1 MESINDELG
10 SLKDCLIHNVQVEQI
25 IGHGAYGTIGEAK
38 WEGSVVAIKEI
49 HSIFNEVSEEQ
60 FQALKTK
67 FLTECKR
74 SSKLRHPNIVR
85 FLGICLPPGARIPS
99 LVMERLHC
107 NLTELLEQNA
117 IIPLEIKL
125 SILHQTLLGLRYLH
139 TQVPPII
146 HRDLSSNNILI
157 SKGMEAKIAD
167 FGTIRILDPN
177 RETPMSLA
185 PGTKDFM
192 PPEAV
197 GHQPVEYR
205 QEIDIFSLGCVMLH
219 TFSHTWPAPS
229 QSVVADSANRV
240 LAAQS
245 EIQRRA
251 KYFDKVPKEV
261 EDVVVPLITSC
272 LEYFPNDRPS
282 AEQACDQLETLIVN
296 REHQFPDNMLQKHLL
311 LKELQDKVAE
321 KSAEIDDLHTR
332 LAQSQL
338 ANKTSS
344 HEQVTNSPSHSY
356 YHVFAKM
363 C

>member
-1 MESINDELG
+1 MESIYDELG
-10 SLKDCLIHNVQVEQI
+10 PLKDCLIHNVQVEKV

-49 HSIFNEVSEEQ
+49 HSIFNEVSGEQ
-60 FQALKTK
+60 FRALKMK

-85 FLGICLPPGARIPS
+85 FLGICLSQGARVPS
-99 LVMERLHC
+99 LIMERLHC

-139 TQVPPII
+139 TRAPPII
-146 HRDLSSNNILI
+146 HRDLSSNNVLI

-167 FGTIRILDPN
+167 FGTIRILEPN
-177 RETPMSLA
+177 RQTPMSLA

-197 GHQPVEYR
+197 GHQPAVYK
-205 QEIDIFSLGCVMLH
+205 QEIDIFSFGCVMLH
-219 TFSHTWPAPS
+219 TFSHVWPTPS
-229 QSVVADSANRV
+229 QSVVADPASRV

-251 KYFDKVPKEV
+251 KYLDKVPKEV
-261 EDVVVPLITSC
+261 EDIIVPLITSC
-272 LEYFPNDRPS
+272 LEYFPIDRPS
-282 AEQACDQLETLIVN
+282 AEQACDQLETLIAN
-296 REHQFPDNMLQKHLL
+296 RKHQFPDNMLHKHLL
-311 LKELQDKVAE
+311 LKELQDKVAQ
-321 KSAEIDDLHTR
+321 KSAEIDDLQTQ

-344 HEQVTNSPSHSY
+344 HEQVTNSSLLLQGI
-356 YHVFAKM
+356 VIE
-363 C
+363 